1 MTNKLF
7 DVSDKVVVVTGS
19 SGILGAQYVE
29 TLLKSGAKV
38 CGIDLDTNALT
49 KKYEQKFPKNFL
61 FKSCNILDKKDL
73 EHSLYE
79 IKSFLGSPNVLINNA
94 AIDSPP
100 STDSIVPS
108 FENTSEQSWDEVNDV
123 NLKGAFF
130 CCQVFG
136 GEMAKNN
143 NGSIINI
150 SSIYGLLSPDQ
161 SMYQYKRAQGI
172 EFYKPVAYSVTKA
185 GILNL
190 TRYLA
195 TYWSSKG
202 VRVNSLTLAGVRGD
216 QDKEFLEKY
225 EQRIPIGRMAEI
237 NEYNGAI
244 LFLSSNA
251 SNYMTGSNLV
261 IDGGWTAI

>member
-1 MTNKLF
+1 MKNKLF
-7 DVSDKVVVVTGS
+7 DVSDKVIVVTGS
-19 SGILGAQYVE
+19 SGILGAQYLE
-29 TLLKSGAKV
+29 TLLKAGAKV

-73 EHSLYE
+73 ECSLDE
-79 IKSFLGSPNVLINNA
+79 IKSFLGSPTVLINNA

-100 STDSIVPS
+100 SKDSVVPS
-108 FENTSEQSWDEVNDV
+108 FENTSEKSWDEVNDV
-123 NLKGAFF
+123 NLKGTFL

-136 GEMAKNN
+136 GEMANN
-143 NGSIINI
+143 NHGSIINI

-161 SMYQYKRAQGI
+161 SMYQYKRDQGI
-172 EFYKPVAYSVTKA
+172 EFYKPVAYSVTKG

-195 TYWSSKG
+195 TYWASKG

-216 QDKEFLEKY
+216 QDKEFLEQY
-225 EQRIPIGRMAEI
+225 EKRIPIGRMAKI

-244 LFLSSNA
+244 IFLSSNA
-251 SNYMTGSNLV
+251 SSYMTGSNLV

>member
-1 MTNKLF
+1 MIKNLF
-7 DVSDKVVVVTGS
+7 DVSDKIIVVTGS
-19 SGILGAQYVE
+19 SGILGTQYVE
-29 TLLKSGAKV
+29 ALLESGAKV
-38 CGIDLDTNALT
+38 CGIDIKTNSLT
-49 KKYEQKFPKNFL
+49 KNYEKKFPKSFM
-61 FKSCNILDKKDL
+61 FKSCNILDKKEL
-73 EHSLYE
+73 ELSLDE

-94 AIDSPP
+94 AIDNPP
-100 STDSIVPS
+100 SSDSAVPR
-108 FENTSEQSWDEVNDV
+108 FENTSEKSWDEVNDV
-123 NLKGAFF
+123 NLKGAFL

-143 NGSIINI
+143 QGSIVNI

-161 SMYQYKRAQGI
+161 SMYQYKREQGI

-195 TYWSSKG
+195 TYWASNG

-237 NEYNGAI
+237 NEFNGAI
-244 LFLSSNA
+244 LFLASNA
-251 SNYMTGSNLV
+251 SSYMTGSNMVL
-261 IDGGWTAI
+261 DGGWTAL